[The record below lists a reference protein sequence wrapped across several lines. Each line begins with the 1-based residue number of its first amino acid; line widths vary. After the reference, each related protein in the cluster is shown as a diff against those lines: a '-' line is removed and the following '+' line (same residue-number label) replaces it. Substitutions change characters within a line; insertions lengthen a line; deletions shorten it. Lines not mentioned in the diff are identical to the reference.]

1 MVGKLVE
8 RWIAEVGVWR
18 CLYDPIPCGMLYA
31 AFAMAVGT
39 GSWLSGLCFMFA
51 FAITQTFFMQ
61 LGISVGRLM
70 GRKWSERMQTLFP
83 WLCIIIGLLYVF
95 LFVQRLTPA

>member
-1 MVGKLVE
+1 
-8 RWIAEVGVWR
+8 
-18 CLYDPIPCGMLYA
+18 MLYA

-39 GSWLSGLCFMFA
+39 GSWLGGMCFMFA

-70 GRKWSERMQTLFP
+70 GRKWSERLEAIFP
-83 WLCIIIGLLYVF
+83 WLCIALGMVYIV
-95 LFVQRLTPA
+95 LFIRRLTPV